1 MSQDAVTSEIISGP
15 SDEIKQAPN
24 DTPKQTRKGRK
35 FWLIFLGIILTSLL
49 TSLEATI
56 TSTVLPVIVSD
67 LGGGDN
73 YIWVANGYFLTM

>member
-1 MSQDAVTSEIISGP
+1 MSQDVVTETTPGP
-15 SDEIKQAPN
+15 PNETKQSPN
-24 DTPKQTRKGRK
+24 SPKQTRKGRR
-35 FWLIFLGIILTSLL
+35 FWLILLGIALTSLL

>member
-1 MSQDAVTSEIISGP
+1 MSQDVVTETTPGP
-15 SDEIKQAPN
+15 SETKQS
-24 DTPKQTRKGRK
+24 PKSPSQTRKGRR
-35 FWLIFLGIILTSLL
+35 FWLILLGIALTSLL